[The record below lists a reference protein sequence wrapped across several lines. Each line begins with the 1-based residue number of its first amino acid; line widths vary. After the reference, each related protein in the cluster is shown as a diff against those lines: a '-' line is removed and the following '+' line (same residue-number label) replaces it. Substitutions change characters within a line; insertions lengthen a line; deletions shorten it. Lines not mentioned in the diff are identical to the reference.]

1 MVSGTLPVID
11 LQMGWETLAGIARRS
26 QTDKMAM
33 EDDDLRP
40 LKAKPQ
46 PRNLDPMSVGELQD
60 YIQELEAE
68 IARVNS
74 EIAKKRKIGDA
85 AAALFRK

>member
-1 MVSGTLPVID
+1 
-11 LQMGWETLAGIARRS
+11 MGWETLAGIARRS

-33 EDDDLRP
+33 DDEDLAPR
-40 LKAKPQ
+40 KAKPQ
-46 PRNLDPMSVGELQD
+46 PKNLDPMSIGELED
-60 YIQELEAE
+60 YIAELQGE

-85 AAALFRK
+85 AASLFRK